1 MRHSDRW
8 VGIGLAV
15 LALAVLWTARDFP
28 QVPGQKLGSAFLPML
43 IGAGLLLCAI
53 LLMLRRAP
61 AAASTTQRAPEHYG
75 SAAVMVA
82 AVLAYLLWSEQVG
95 FLIIAPPCLLAV
107 FLALRVRWPVALV
120 WSLLG
125 TLGVHLVFYKLLR
138 VPLPWGWLTPLY

>member
-1 MRHSDRW
+1 
-8 VGIGLAV
+8 
-15 LALAVLWTARDFP
+15 
-28 QVPGQKLGSAFLPML
+28 VPGQKLGSAFLPML
-43 IGAGLLLCAI
+43 IGAGLLVCAV

-61 AAASTTQRAPEHYG
+61 APAATAPRAAEHYA

-82 AVLAYLLWSEQVG
+82 AVLAYLLWSERVG
-95 FLIIAPPCLLAV
+95 FLLIAPPCLMAV
-107 FLALRVRWPVALV
+107 FLALRVRWPAALA